1 MDLTYVKS
9 LVQTI
14 LNKAFTAENRRNIIS
29 YDNRINFCC
38 PVCGDSAR
46 SAAKKRGNLFLD
58 KLFFKCFNCGFN
70 SSLNKLCNQFQI
82 QIDPAKKMEM
92 IEYLSQLVSNSD
104 YKSDMSDINIDEL
117 LNLSDLEMLFN
128 SGESILSEF
137 KPLIRGSLVSNYLLE
152 RGITESMQKN
162 IYQAKHWLNEDRYE
176 WVMVLLNRKDDKI
189 LGIQTR
195 NLKSGKFRSF
205 KIYNFETLY
214 KWINKINEEEIE
226 GVDLNQLLIYN
237 KLSYFFNILNIDF
250 ESTITVFEGYLDSL
264 FYPNSVGVVGVNTN
278 MSLLENNNLDV
289 QYFFDNDEAGFSKSE
304 EKIKAGWR
312 VFLWKKLFEEIVD
325 KKKATDPYSLM
336 YRISQVKDLNKLA
349 CLVHNPYQKLELDK
363 FFSQDV
369 YDLKW
374 IPKKQKTYKKW
385 IKN

>member
-70 SSLNKLCNQFQI
+70 SSLNKLCNQFKI

-92 IEYLSQLVSNSD
+92 IEYLSQVVSNSD

-137 KPLIRGSLVSNYLLE
+137 KPLIRGSLVYNYLLE
-152 RGITESMQKN
+152 RGITESMHKN
-162 IYQAKHWLNEDRYE
+162 IYQAKNWLNEDRYE

-289 QYFFDNDEAGFSKSE
+289 QYFFDNDEAGFLKSE
-304 EKIKAGWR
+304 EKIKAGWKI
-312 VFLWKKLFEEIVD
+312 FLWKKLFEEIVD

-349 CLVHNPYQKLELDK
+349 CLVQNPYQKLELDK

-385 IKN
+385 I

>member
-1 MDLTYVKS
+1 MDSNYIKS
-9 LVQTI
+9 LVQNI
-14 LNKAFTAENRRNIIS
+14 LNKTFNTENRRNIVT

-38 PVCGDSAR
+38 PVCGDSAKTA
-46 SAAKKRGNLFLD
+46 SKKRGNVFFNT
-58 KLFFKCFNCGFN
+58 LFFECFNCGHK
-70 SSLNKLCNQFQI
+70 SSLNKLCKQFQI
-82 QIDPAKKMEM
+82 QIDPAKKLEM
-92 IEYLSQLVSNSD
+92 IEYLSQAVNNSD

-117 LNLSDLEMLFN
+117 LNLSDLESLFN
-128 SGESILSEF
+128 SGESILTEF
-137 KPLIRGSLVSNYLLE
+137 KPIVRGSLVHTYLID
-152 RGITESMQKN
+152 RGITDVMHKN

-176 WVMVLLNRKDDKI
+176 PVMVLLNRKDNKI

-195 NLKSGKFRSF
+195 NLKSGKYRSF

-214 KWINKINEEEIE
+214 KWVNNINDGEIE

-250 ESTITVFEGYLDSL
+250 EDTITIFEGYLDSL

-278 MSLLENNNLDV
+278 MNLLENNNLDI

-304 EKIKAGWR
+304 EKIKAGWK

-325 KKKATDPYSLM
+325 KKKAADPYSLM

-349 CLVHNPYQKLELDK
+349 GLVSNPYQKLELDK

-374 IPKKQKTYKKW
+374 IPKKQKVYKKW